1 MTGNFGTQKIEIL
14 VKVCDNIKFPNVI
27 RLNALFLRDT
37 WYFRVKWHDVGN

>member
-27 RLNALFLRDT
+27 RLNALFLI
-37 WYFRVKWHDVGN
+37 HGISGLNGMM